1 MIGGFLALCMVFS
14 MLPMYAF
21 ASETEPTVEA
31 IAVETLPEESV
42 AETTTPIEAPM
53 VPSEVESELTEES
66 EAIAL
71 TEAAT
76 ETTEETTA
84 PTEEYS
90 LPTDVATEP
99 TEETWYQDDVPAT
112 EEPEIED
119 TVSVEE
125 SAFGSV
131 SVAMEQEPIAI
142 YSNTAFVTYAQ
153 DRTEIDWNTLHA
165 YGTNGT
171 ESTKINVQDINGTN
185 TLVLPATVSPDAV
198 ALYLD
203 IPEATTVLIE
213 GAAGS
218 TQMVNGGVVNL
229 NQLCSKG
236 NYDLKFS
243 AKFGT
248 GESSY
253 NVKVLFSANVGT
265 MYLVSKD
272 PVNEGRVW
280 VESSADKSN
289 KAKGSMILQNADGS
303 IVYDGALTQIK
314 GRGNSTWATEKK
326 PYQIKLDS
334 KTDLLQTGNSD
345 NKSKTWV
352 LLANY
357 YDPAMMRNT
366 IALNLGNALGM
377 ESNVECK
384 YVDLYYDGEYRGCY
398 LLTEK
403 VEVGGGRVDITDMED
418 LNEEANPGVDL
429 EDIPTATDVTS
440 NGATYTYC
448 VGMASPEDVTGGY
461 LLEMDFQER
470 MVEEICYFRTVRG
483 QYIVVKSPECAS
495 KEEMAYIAT
504 LYQEYEDAVYNNG
517 VNPDTGKAYT
527 DYVDLESLVHCY
539 LINELAK
546 NMDSFQSST
555 FLYKEAGN
563 DIMTVGPLW
572 DFDLTFGVTWSN
584 AGFCFTETPD
594 GLYAVKRTNY
604 AAILFDLADFRAM
617 VKTEYENNLYPL
629 LTNVVLA
636 DKNAVS
642 ANGALHSISYYY
654 NHIANSA
661 ACDNALWH
669 SGRSFNEDTERLR
682 VFISQRAEN
691 LREIF
696 SAWSDKNTDQFY
708 DVASSQWYYDAVLWA
723 AENGITTGTSE
734 HTFEPEAVC
743 TRGQIV
749 TFLWRA
755 AGRPTPKSTEILFK
769 DVADGEFYKT
779 AVLWAVENG
788 ITNGYGGAD
797 TFAPD
802 VTCTRGQVVTML
814 NRYLGGKAASTKN
827 PFDDVNEDAFYYDA
841 VLWAAESGI
850 TTGTSATTFD
860 PDATCTR
867 GQIVTFLYRALYQ
880 HR

>member
-131 SVAMEQEPIAI
+131 PAAMEQEPWAI
-142 YSNTAFVTYAQ
+142 YSNAAFVTYTQ
-153 DRTEIDWNTLHA
+153 DGTEIDWNTLHA
-165 YGTNGT
+165 YGADGT
-171 ESTKINVQDINGTN
+171 ESTKVNVQDIDGAN

-198 ALYLD
+198 TLYLD
-203 IPEATTVLIE
+203 IPEATTVYIE

-229 NQLCSKG
+229 NHLCSKG

-253 NVKVLFSANVGT
+253 NVKVMFSANVGT
-265 MYLVSKD
+265 MYLVSED
-272 PVNEGRVW
+272 PVNKGRVW

-314 GRGNSTWATEKK
+314 GRGNSTWAAEKK

-334 KTDLLQTGNSD
+334 KTDLLQTGRSG

-398 LLTEK
+398 LLAEK

-418 LNEEANPGVDL
+418 INEEANPGVDL
-429 EDIPTATDVTS
+429 EDLPTATDVTS

-461 LLEMDFQER
+461 LLEMDFQVR
-470 MVEEICYFRTVRG
+470 AVEEICYFRTTRN

-527 DYVDLESLVHCY
+527 DYVDLESLVHYY

-546 NMDSFQSST
+546 NMDGFQSST
-555 FLYKEAGN
+555 FLYKEAG
-563 DIMTVGPLW
+563 DDVMTMGPLW
-572 DFDLTFGVTWSN
+572 DFDLTFGISN
-584 AGFCFTETPD
+584 AGYGFTETPE
-594 GLYAVKRTNY
+594 GLHTLSGANY
-604 AAILFDLADFRAM
+604 DTTLFKFADFRAM

-629 LTNVVLA
+629 LTNVVVLG

-642 ANGALHSISYYY
+642 ENGALHSISYYY
-654 NHIANSA
+654 DHIANSA
-661 ACDNALWH
+661 TCDNALWH
-669 SGRSFNEDTERLR
+669 SGRSFNEDTELLR
-682 VFISQRAEN
+682 RFISRRAEN

-755 AGRPTPKSTEILFK
+755 AGSPEPASSAMSFD
-769 DVADGEFYKT
+769 DVEESDFYYK

-797 TFAPD
+797 TFAPN

-814 NRYLGGKAASTKN
+814 NRYLGGKATNTGN
-827 PFDDVNEDAFYYDA
+827 PFDDVVEGAFYYDA
-841 VLWAAESGI
+841 VLWAAENGI
-850 TTGTSATTFD
+850 TTGTSEHTFE
-860 PDATCTR
+860 PEAVCTR